1 MRFAPPPRW
10 RTVIRPYVL
19 RPLVRRL
26 GASRLFSGSF
36 RVISSGVTYVR
47 YRRAGE
53 VGLTGRG
60 PLTAPAPPTRPVLW
74 PRRGV
79 TNPLF
84 PSPPPAP
91 KPPPPSCVP
100 PHHPG

>member
-53 VGLTGRG
+53 VGLTVRI
-60 PLTAPAPPTRPVLW
+60 PMTAQAPSTSSILW
-74 PRRGV
+74 PGWSVTIAFFQSRRR
-79 TNPLF
+79 P
-84 PSPPPAP
+84 
-91 KPPPPSCVP
+91 
-100 PHHPG
+100 